1 MENLGHIEAIIKA
14 EDAAKFTKLVNE
26 VCKTEDFYHSEIIP
40 RINGD
45 VTSKL
50 HLTFL
55 YGIVD
60 EKIDRAEV
68 DAKLA
73 SLDIKTLKL
82 GKLFLKN
89 GYKGEYQILMV
100 EVIDEDG
107 SLASTAKS
115 FNTFDQNPFNRYE
128 FRPNITLAYVQPS
141 FLLKG
146 AFDYPKEIEIE
157 EIHYKK

>member
-1 MENLGHIEAIIKA
+1 MENLGYIEAVIKT
-14 EDAAKFTKLVNE
+14 EDAAKFTQLVNE
-26 VCKTEDFYHSEIIP
+26 VCRAEDFYLSEIIP

-73 SLDIKTLKL
+73 ALDIKTLKL

-107 SLASTAKS
+107 KLATTAKS
-115 FNTFDQNPFNRYE
+115 FNSFDQNPFNRYE
-128 FRPNITLAYVQPS
+128 FRPHITLAYVQPT

-146 AFDYPKEIEIE
+146 EFDYPKEVAIEQIK
-157 EIHYKK
+157 YNK

>member
-1 MENLGHIEAIIKA
+1 MENLGHIEAVIKA
-14 EDAAKFTKLVNE
+14 EDAAKFTKLVSE
-26 VCKTEDFYHSEIIP
+26 VCKEEDFYRSEIIP

-68 DAKLA
+68 DAKLSA
-73 SLDIKTLKL
+73 LDIKTLKL

-89 GYKGEYQILMV
+89 GYKGEYQTLMV
-100 EVIDEDG
+100 EVIDDEG
-107 SLASTAKS
+107 KLATTAKS

-128 FRPNITLAYVQPS
+128 FRPNITLAYVQS
-141 FLLKG
+141 TFKLEG
-146 AFDYPKEIEIE
+146 EFDYPKEVAIEQIK
-157 EIHYKK
+157 YSK